1 MAQQI
6 QYRTLGGPEVLEFV
20 TVPTPT
26 APPGGVVVE
35 TRAIG
40 VNPIDVKL
48 RTGLRPSPPITEPR
62 VPGSDAAGVI
72 VSIAE
77 TGAGAEARAGAGAW
91 SVGDEVI
98 VRDAAGAYRTH
109 VPADAAQLVAKP
121 AAVSWNEAAGIGI
134 PVGTAYQALRS
145 LGVDAG
151 QTLLVHGGSGAVGQA
166 AIQFARD
173 WGATV
178 VATASARN
186 LDRLRALGA
195 IAVEYGEGLLERVQD
210 AAPDGIDRVLDAA
223 GTDEAL
229 DVSFAVVK
237 HRSHIGTIVVGAKA
251 DALGIRAWMGGSPHP
266 LTDQEQAWRREAY
279 GVAADLIAEG
289 RFEIEIAA
297 VYPLAEAAA
306 AQSALADGSLR
317 GKLILDPRA

>member
-20 TVPTPT
+20 TVPTPV

-40 VNPIDVKL
+40 INPIDVKL
-48 RTGLRPSPPITEPR
+48 RSGLRPSPPITEPR
-62 VPGSDAAGVI
+62 VPGSDAAGV
-72 VSIAE
+72 VVAVDGS
-77 TGAGAEARAGAGAW
+77 AGDRSAGDRW
-91 SVGDEVI
+91 QVGDEVI

-109 VPADAAQLVAKP
+109 LPADASQLVAKP
-121 AAVSWNEAAGIGI
+121 AAVGWNEAAGIGI

-145 LGVDAG
+145 LGVTAG

-166 AIQFARD
+166 AVQLARD

-178 VATASARN
+178 IATASARN
-186 LDRLRALGA
+186 LDRLRSLGA
-195 IAVEYGEGLLERVQD
+195 IAVEYGPGLLQRVQD
-210 AAPDGIDRVLDAA
+210 AAPDGVDRVLDAA

-229 DVSFAVVK
+229 DVSFAVVE

-251 DALGIRAWMGGSPHP
+251 DDLGIRAWSGGSPHP
-266 LTDQEQAWRREAY
+266 LTAQEQSWRREAY
-279 GVAADLIAEG
+279 GVAADLIAAG

-306 AQSALADGSLR
+306 AQSALASGDLR

>member
-20 TVPTPT
+20 TVPTPV

-48 RTGLRPSPPITEPR
+48 RSGLRPSPPITEPR
-62 VPGSDAAGVI
+62 VPGSDAAGV
-72 VSIAE
+72 VVAVDGS
-77 TGAGAEARAGAGAW
+77 AGDRSAGDRW
-91 SVGDEVI
+91 QVGDEVI

-109 VPADAAQLVAKP
+109 LPADASQLVAKP
-121 AAVSWNEAAGIGI
+121 AAVGWNEAAGIGI

-145 LGVDAG
+145 LGVTAG

-166 AIQFARD
+166 AVQLARD
-173 WGATV
+173 WGASV
-178 VATASARN
+178 IATASARN
-186 LDRLRALGA
+186 LDRLRSLGA
-195 IAVEYGEGLLERVQD
+195 IAVEYGPGLLQRVQD
-210 AAPDGIDRVLDAA
+210 AAPDGVDRVLDAA

-229 DVSFAVVK
+229 DVSFAVVE

-251 DALGIRAWMGGSPHP
+251 DDLGIRAWSGGSPHP
-266 LTDQEQAWRREAY
+266 LTAQEQAWRREAY
-279 GVAADLIAEG
+279 GVAADLIAAG

-306 AQSALADGSLR
+306 AQSALASGDLR

>member
-1 MAQQI
+1 MVVMAQQI

-20 TVPTPT
+20 TVPTPV

-48 RTGLRPSPPITEPR
+48 RSGLRPSPPLAEPR

-72 VSIAE
+72 VSVAE
-77 TGAGAEARAGAGAW
+77 TGAGADAGAW
-91 SVGDEVI
+91 TVGDEVI

-121 AAVSWNEAAGIGI
+121 TAVGWNEAAGIGI

-173 WGATV
+173 RGATV

-186 LDRLRALGA
+186 LDRLRELGA
-195 IAVEYGEGLLERVQD
+195 IAVEYGDGLLGRVKD
-210 AAPDGIDRVLDAA
+210 AAPHGIDRVLDAA

-229 DVSFAVVK
+229 DVSFALVPD
-237 HRSHIGTIVVGAKA
+237 RSHIGTIVVGAKA
-251 DALGIRAWMGGSPHP
+251 DALGIHAWMGGSPHP
-266 LTDQEQAWRREAY
+266 LTDEEQAWRREAY
-279 GVAADLIAEG
+279 GVAADLIAAG
-289 RFEIEIAA
+289 RFEVEIAA

-306 AQSALADGSLR
+306 AQRALASGSLR

>member
-20 TVPTPT
+20 TVPTPV

-40 VNPIDVKL
+40 INPIDVKL
-48 RTGLRPSPPITEPR
+48 RSGLRPSPPITEPR
-62 VPGSDAAGVI
+62 VPGSDAAGV
-72 VSIAE
+72 VVAVDGS
-77 TGAGAEARAGAGAW
+77 AGDRSAGDRW
-91 SVGDEVI
+91 QVGDEVI

-109 VPADAAQLVAKP
+109 LPVDASQLVAKP
-121 AAVSWNEAAGIGI
+121 AAVGWNEAAGIGI

-145 LGVDAG
+145 LGVTAG

-166 AIQFARD
+166 AVQLARD
-173 WGATV
+173 WGASV
-178 VATASARN
+178 IATASARN
-186 LDRLRALGA
+186 LDRLRSLGA
-195 IAVEYGEGLLERVQD
+195 IAVEYGPGLLQRVQD
-210 AAPDGIDRVLDAA
+210 AAPDGVDRVLDAA

-229 DVSFAVVK
+229 DVSFAVVE

-251 DALGIRAWMGGSPHP
+251 DDLGIRAWSGGSPHP
-266 LTDQEQAWRREAY
+266 LTAQEQSWRREAY
-279 GVAADLIAEG
+279 GVAADLIAAG

-306 AQSALADGSLR
+306 AQSALASGDLR

>member
-20 TVPTPT
+20 TVPTPV
-26 APPGGVVVE
+26 APHGGVVVE

-48 RTGLRPSPPITEPR
+48 RSGLRPSPPITAPR

-72 VSIAE
+72 VSVAE
-77 TGAGAEARAGAGAW
+77 TGAGADAGADAGAW
-91 SVGDEVI
+91 TVGDEVI

-109 VPADAAQLVAKP
+109 VPASAAQLVAKP
-121 AAVSWNEAAGIGI
+121 AAVGWNEAAGIGI

-173 WGATV
+173 RGAAA

-186 LDRLRALGA
+186 LDRLRELGA

-229 DVSFAVVK
+229 DVSFALVPD
-237 HRSHIGTIVVGAKA
+237 RSHIGTIVVGAKA

-266 LTDQEQAWRREAY
+266 LTDEEQAWRREAY
-279 GVAADLIAEG
+279 GVAADLIAAG
-289 RFEIEIAA
+289 RFEVEIAA

-306 AQSALADGSLR
+306 AQRALASGSLR

>member
-1 MAQQI
+1 MVRMAQQI

-20 TVPTPT
+20 TVPSPV

-40 VNPIDVKL
+40 VNPIDLKL
-48 RTGLRPSPPITEPR
+48 RSGLRPSPPITEPR
-62 VPGSDAAGVI
+62 VPGSDAAGVV
-72 VSIAE
+72 VSVD
-77 TGAGAEARAGAGAW
+77 GSAGDRW
-91 SVGDEVI
+91 QVGDEVI

-109 VPADAAQLVAKP
+109 LPADASQLVAKP
-121 AAVSWNEAAGIGI
+121 AAVGWNEAAGIGI

-145 LGVDAG
+145 LGVTAG

-195 IAVEYGEGLLERVQD
+195 IAVEYGEGLLERVRD

-229 DVSFAVVK
+229 DVSFAVVDD
-237 HRSHIGTIVVGAKA
+237 RSHIGTIVVGAKA

-306 AQSALADGSLR
+306 AQSALASGDLR
-317 GKLILDPRA
+317 GKLILDPRP